1 MTMTYLLGD
10 RVPRRIW
17 RHTMKRLRRT
27 PQQVIGAAVAALA
40 LSTAAT
46 AQSYPSRPITMIMP
60 FVAGG
65 ITDVAGR
72 VLAERMRLSLGQPI
86 MIENVTGAEGSI
98 GSARAARARP
108 DGYTI
113 SYGSISTHV
122 LNGAFHS
129 LTYDGLNDFTPI
141 SPEATTS
148 YVLYARKTMP
158 AKDLNEFI
166 GWLKANPN
174 KASAAFTVGGGH
186 LITAL
191 FQKETG
197 TQFSLVPYRG
207 LPYQDLMAGQ
217 IDFGFLTPNQL
228 PLVRAGSLKAYAVS
242 GDMRLALAPDIPTL
256 VEMGLPIS
264 FSAWGALFA
273 PKGTPRKIIGKLNA
287 AVVEALADP
296 AVQAQLA
303 DLGAEIFPREQQ
315 TPEALDALVKADAEK
330 WWPLIKELGV
340 KIE

>member
-1 MTMTYLLGD
+1 
-10 RVPRRIW
+10 
-17 RHTMKRLRRT
+17 MKRLRPTFRQLT
-27 PQQVIGAAVAALA
+27 CAAVAALA
-40 LSTAAT
+40 LSTVAT
-46 AQSYPSRPITMIMP
+46 AQTYPSRPITMIMP

-65 ITDVAGR
+65 ITDVGSR

-86 MIENVTGAEGSI
+86 MIENVAGAEGSN
-98 GSARAARARP
+98 GTARAARARP

-129 LTYDGLNDFTPI
+129 LPYDGLNDFTPI

-148 YVLYARKTMP
+148 YVLYARKTIP

-166 GWLKANPN
+166 GWLKGNPN
-174 KASAAFTVGGGH
+174 KASAAFTVGSGH
-186 LITAL
+186 LLTAF

-197 TQFSLVPYRG
+197 TRFTLVPYRG
-207 LPYQDLMAGQ
+207 LPFQDLMTGQ
-217 IDFGFLTPNQL
+217 IDFAFFPPDQL
-228 PLVRAGSLKAYAVS
+228 PLVRAGSIKAYAVS
-242 GDMRLALAPDIPTL
+242 GDTRLALAPDNPTL

-273 PKGTPRKIIGKLNA
+273 PKGTLREIIGKLNA

-296 AVQAQLA
+296 TVQARLA
-303 DLGAEIFPREQQ
+303 ELGAEIFPRERQ
-315 TPEALDALVKADAEK
+315 TPEALAALMKVDAEK
-330 WWPLIKELGV
+330 WWPIIKEFGIGSAPTV
-340 KIE
+340 PVSPP